1 MVYVLS
7 YSKTRRLIN
16 EALAST
22 IMPIT
27 SDASAFTSVTASPLE
42 GQNPE
47 ELPIELKIPLPPSNA
62 DSDEEVEN
70 GAKAQARGLSPTS
83 VVIQRE
89 VVHAEDTDPIPKGFS
104 AAADGGTS
112 PAEVPDPP
120 TLCLEEVAHLVEA
133 ERYQK
138 ARTVSM
144 EVDMD
149 RLSLSCGLDRRLIS
163 TFSVAYGNLID
174 QYKIDD
180 QAGFAGLYDA
190 CEQLKISCD
199 TARATNNLGGTN
211 FETEV
216 SPLHDLERRS
226 CVQLLP
232 PEDQSSIMAFL
243 GWIRTEPNFL
253 SDRISSLSPSELA
266 ALTSS
271 YHPAGIDFSVLPN
284 HSHGK
289 TQFYSRDS
297 QMMKLSRRMDNLH
310 RFHNQD
316 PLFALLYGV
325 FDSSST
331 PGSSEHSRRTEV
343 WSTVCARNFIEAYA
357 EAKPGSDE
365 LIIAALDA
373 FTSFQEWRRKPMIET
388 YLTRILAEGSFLLDA
403 EASQAMTFNDPI
415 EMHNARTA
423 KAEVDFFDKALTDL
437 FELLTMEPRNQA
449 IPETALLLIH
459 AILRKIDDPKLRL
472 RAKHFLVFRWYFA
485 TFISS
490 IVVYPEVCP
499 PVMLLTWQLKVIGSG
514 SYDDTSH
521 WRHSQGDDFAKARC
535 SDAAARL

>member
-1 MVYVLS
+1 
-7 YSKTRRLIN
+7 
-16 EALAST
+16 
-22 IMPIT
+22 MPIT

-47 ELPIELKIPLPPSNA
+47 ELPIELKIPLPPSNV
-62 DSDEEVEN
+62 DSDEEVDIEV
-70 GAKAQARGLSPTS
+70 KAQVEGLSPTS
-83 VVIQRE
+83 VVIHRE
-89 VVHAEDTDPIPKGFS
+89 VVHLEDTDPIPKGLS
-104 AAADGGTS
+104 AATEGGIS
-112 PAEVPDPP
+112 PAEAPDRP
-120 TLCLEEVAHLVEA
+120 TFSLEDLAHLVEV
-133 ERYQK
+133 ERHQRS
-138 ARTVSM
+138 RTVSI

-190 CEQLKISCD
+190 CEQLKVSCD
-199 TARATNNLGGTN
+199 TARATTNLSGTDL
-211 FETEV
+211 ETVV
-216 SPLHDLERRS
+216 SPLDDFERRS

-232 PEDQSSIMAFL
+232 LEDQSSIMTFL
-243 GWIRTEPNFL
+243 TWIRTEPNFL

-331 PGSSEHSRRTEV
+331 PGSSEHSRRTEI

-373 FTSFQEWRRKPMIET
+373 FANFQDWRMKPMIEI
-388 YLTRILAEGSFLLDA
+388 YLTRILAEGFFLLDT

-415 EMHNARTA
+415 EMYNARAA
-423 KAEVDFFDKALTDL
+423 KAEVDFFDKVLTDL
-437 FELLTMEPRNQA
+437 FELLTTEPRNQA
-449 IPETALLLIH
+449 IPETALVLIH
-459 AILRKIDDPKLRL
+459 AILRKIEDPKIKL

-490 IVVYPEVCP
+490 IVVYPEVCS
-499 PVMLLTWQLKVIGSG
+499 PVMLF
-514 SYDDTSH
+514 TS
-521 WRHSQGDDFAKARC
+521 
-535 SDAAARL
+535 